1 MLPVERGLILKF
13 LLLHL
18 PSFTIEI
25 ILFMRGA
32 KQGFQATG
40 IPHSP
45 AQLRACFNCTFVY
58 NQYTMSLKKTAQ
70 L

>member
-1 MLPVERGLILKF
+1 MLPVERGLIRKF
-13 LLLHL
+13 ILLHL
-18 PSFTIEI
+18 LSFTIEI

-45 AQLRACFNCTFVY
+45 AQLRACFNCTINIQCV
-58 NQYTMSLKKTAQ
+58 SKKRPNFETI
-70 L
+70 